1 MPVSSGVLSSFKAAC
16 PKGTICAACAT
27 AVETV
32 LGAAIGV
39 SATTG
44 AEVSRYNPATV
55 PALSDASSSLEV
67 SLEQLQQ

>member
-1 MPVSSGVLSSFKAAC
+1 MSVSSDISLAYRTASTTGA
-16 PKGTICAACAT
+16 ICAACVT

-32 LGAAIGV
+32 LGAEIGV

-55 PALSDASSSLEV
+55 PALSDDSSSLEV